1 MALAIKSAAVYS
13 VIRVIADRRPRVRR
27 AADAAEI
34 DVVRQ
39 TGVERG
45 VILRGVDLVG
55 KPLELRAVC
64 DLIIAVF
71 RESGLARV
79 GDGNGALRGEA
90 AVRRGDGNGRRT
102 GAHAGNNTLRADGG
116 NVRVTALPAN
126 TGVVRV
132 LRLHG
137 RGKRRLFAADERKLA
152 LIQRHARDGNRA
164 AGGGV
169 IAIHKAEAVEVVV
182 FALLFGSEVPA
193 VLNKIRDRELQRLAA
208 GGVVQQCK
216 ARTVVAGNSACG
228 IKQSAIAQGRIF
240 KVRRVIDVYIVRAFR
255 NGHRVELLIA
265 RNLEMVYINRT
276 LFDVVDILRALCVE
290 RDGGKIEAL
299 IMLRRV
305 EGLRA
310 AANGDLRRRG
320 SKARVGRAAIRVH
333 RHQVIRT
340 SVFKRIGVAA
350 AAVLLGRNNVQKR
363 HILVVNA
370 DIHAG
375 HGGEHIA
382 AAVGDGFGVILERGK
397 TDRAARRNAVGIL
410 IEARERA
417 AVRPEA
423 PVAVHGDVDRVA
435 VREEDVVRRRT
446 PARAHQ
452 RIDMVAVVHEILVVT
467 PEILH
472 VHGRGAAGETESS
485 ARIVI
490 RLIAAYPRDTGAAGV
505 VDDLRAAARDLRRIQ
520 SEIVYANHVKIQ
532 MQRRRTLDDLLIHIL
547 ARAVFRVVTV
557 IRAKI
562 LAGQIEVRDGHL
574 KMRDGRAVLAPNRH
588 AVARDRHIHRDR
600 IGGRLIVAVLVL
612 VALRGLR
619 DGDRELHAGR
629 LAVGARRRDSRSIR
643 AHGGVRERETLLPID
658 LGDLGMLAVI
668 AAVQRIG
675 QRMAFA
681 VGEILRKLDRKVL
694 SLLCC
699 KGFARIRRREASVR
713 RERRYRQ
720 QREHH
725 QQREKQCKTFL
736 TRLHWFFPFL
746 SNDSLNLPFYIKR
759 RISEASSAVILP
771 SPFRSAFSQAS
782 AFFVS
787 KRCCPQ
793 LME

>member
-1 MALAIKSAAVYS
+1 
-13 VIRVIADRRPRVRR
+13 
-27 AADAAEI
+27 
-34 DVVRQ
+34 
-39 TGVERG
+39 
-45 VILRGVDLVG
+45 
-55 KPLELRAVC
+55 
-64 DLIIAVF
+64 
-71 RESGLARV
+71 
-79 GDGNGALRGEA
+79 
-90 AVRRGDGNGRRT
+90 
-102 GAHAGNNTLRADGG
+102 
-116 NVRVTALPAN
+116 
-126 TGVVRV
+126 
-132 LRLHG
+132 
-137 RGKRRLFAADERKLA
+137 
-152 LIQRHARDGNRA
+152 
-164 AGGGV
+164 
-169 IAIHKAEAVEVVV
+169 
-182 FALLFGSEVPA
+182 
-193 VLNKIRDRELQRLAA
+193 
-208 GGVVQQCK
+208 
-216 ARTVVAGNSACG
+216 
-228 IKQSAIAQGRIF
+228 
-240 KVRRVIDVYIVRAFR
+240 
-255 NGHRVELLIA
+255 
-265 RNLEMVYINRT
+265 
-276 LFDVVDILRALCVE
+276 
-290 RDGGKIEAL
+290 
-299 IMLRRV
+299 
-305 EGLRA
+305 
-310 AANGDLRRRG
+310 
-320 SKARVGRAAIRVH
+320 
-333 RHQVIRT
+333 
-340 SVFKRIGVAA
+340 
-350 AAVLLGRNNVQKR
+350 
-363 HILVVNA
+363 
-370 DIHAG
+370 
-375 HGGEHIA
+375 
-382 AAVGDGFGVILERGK
+382 
-397 TDRAARRNAVGIL
+397 
-410 IEARERA
+410 
-417 AVRPEA
+417 
-423 PVAVHGDVDRVA
+423 
-435 VREEDVVRRRT
+435 
-446 PARAHQ
+446 
-452 RIDMVAVVHEILVVT
+452 MVAVVHEILVVT

-472 VHGRGAAGETESS
+472 VHGRGAAGETESVS
-485 ARIVI
+485 RIVI
-490 RLIAAYPRDTGAAGV
+490 RLIAVYPRDTGAAGV
-505 VDDLRAAARDLRRIQ
+505 SDDLRAAGRDLRRIQ
-520 SEIVYANHVKIQ
+520 PEIVYADHVKIQ

-668 AAVQRIG
+668 AVVQRIG

>member
-1 MALAIKSAAVYS
+1 MIY
-13 VIRVIADRRPRVRR
+13 
-27 AADAAEI
+27 
-34 DVVRQ
+34 
-39 TGVERG
+39 
-45 VILRGVDLVG
+45 
-55 KPLELRAVC
+55 
-64 DLIIAVF
+64 
-71 RESGLARV
+71 
-79 GDGNGALRGEA
+79 
-90 AVRRGDGNGRRT
+90 
-102 GAHAGNNTLRADGG
+102 
-116 NVRVTALPAN
+116 
-126 TGVVRV
+126 
-132 LRLHG
+132 
-137 RGKRRLFAADERKLA
+137 
-152 LIQRHARDGNRA
+152 
-164 AGGGV
+164 
-169 IAIHKAEAVEVVV
+169 
-182 FALLFGSEVPA
+182 
-193 VLNKIRDRELQRLAA
+193 
-208 GGVVQQCK
+208 
-216 ARTVVAGNSACG
+216 
-228 IKQSAIAQGRIF
+228 
-240 KVRRVIDVYIVRAFR
+240 
-255 NGHRVELLIA
+255 
-265 RNLEMVYINRT
+265 MNRT

-290 RDGGKIEAL
+290 RDGGKIEVL

-363 HILVVNA
+363 HFLVVNA

-397 TDRAARRNAVGIL
+397 ADRAARRNAVGIL

-452 RIDMVAVVHEILVVT
+452 RKDMVAVVHEILVVT
-467 PEILH
+467 PEIRH
-472 VHGRGAAGETESS
+472 VQGRGAAGETESS
-485 ARIVI
+485 VSRIVI
-490 RLIAAYPRDTGAAGV
+490 RLLAVYPRDTGAAGV
-505 VDDLRAAARDLRRIQ
+505 FDDLRAAARDLRRIQ
-520 SEIVYANHVKIQ
+520 PEIVYANHVKIQ

-557 IRAKI
+557 IRVKI
-562 LAGQIEVRDGHL
+562 LVGQIEVRDGHL
-574 KMRDGRAVLAPNRH
+574 KMRDGRAVLALNRH
-588 AVARDRHIHRDR
+588 AVARDRHVHRDR
-600 IGGRLIVAVLVL
+600 IGARLIVAVLAL
-612 VALRGLR
+612 VALRGRR

-643 AHGGVRERETLLPID
+643 AHGGVSERETLLPID

-681 VGEILRKLDRKVL
+681 VGEILRKLDRKIL
-694 SLLCC
+694 SLFCC
-699 KGFARIRRREASVR
+699 KGFVRIRRREASVR

-746 SNDSLNLPFYIKR
+746 SNDSLNLPFI
-759 RISEASSAVILP
+759 SSAESPRHLP
-771 SPFRSAFSQAS
+771 P
-782 AFFVS
+782 
-787 KRCCPQ
+787 
-793 LME
+793 